1 MLLKILELNKIKSVV
16 MGTIN
21 DEEELQRSLE
31 EGQKE
36 TQLLIHEEAC
46 NGQTKQHHVV
56 LSNSAA
62 DDPNSL

>member
-1 MLLKILELNKIKSVV
+1 MLLKSLELNKIKSVI

-21 DEEELQRSLE
+21 DEEDLQHSLE

>member
-1 MLLKILELNKIKSVV
+1 

-21 DEEELQRSLE
+21 DEEELQHSLE

-36 TQLLIHEEAC
+36 TQLLIHEQAC

-62 DDPNSL
+62 ADPNSL